1 MALPPKGT
9 RGIRTPPP
17 SNIDFEKQKVW
28 NPTTSTWDNMQ
39 QPVRSTDTLDV
50 IGSVTVTK
58 VPLTPA
64 APASVSVGLTST
76 SVLAASA
83 GRKGVYLVNTST
95 GYISLGFGAAAVL
108 WKGITLN
115 PGGGVFWIDEYSLV
129 TSAINAISSVAAS
142 NLGVQAYS

>member
-1 MALPPKGT
+1 MSLPPRGT
-9 RGIRTPPP
+9 RGIRIPPP
-17 SNIDFEKQKVW
+17 SNIDVEKQKVW

-39 QPVRSTDTLDV
+39 QPVRPTDTLGV
-50 IGSVTVTK
+50 SGTMTITK

-64 APASVSVGLTST
+64 APAAVSVALVST
-76 SVLAASA
+76 SVLAAAA

-108 WKGITLN
+108 WSGITLN

-129 TSAINAISSVAAS
+129 TGAINAIASVAAS